1 MYEKK
6 LLLIPGPTMVPPRV
20 LRAMAVPPVGHR
32 SKNFSQVV
40 HNVSQD
46 LKKIFQTNNDVY
58 ILTASGTGAM
68 EAAVTNFINPGEKVL
83 VLVNGKFGDRFAK
96 INTRFGAEVIRK
108 DFELG
113 QPADPKI
120 VKEVLAQDENE
131 EIKAVFVQQNETS
144 TGILNDIKAIK
155 EAMGNHPALL
165 IVDSISGMA
174 VSNFP
179 VDEWGA
185 DVVVAGSQKAF
196 MLPPGLAFISVS
208 EKAWQKNEQSKNFN
222 YYFDL
227 KAAKKNLAKDTTP
240 YTPATALILGLQESL
255 KILLNEGL
263 EKIYQK
269 QLIFKEIAREGIKA
283 LGLELVVKDETYAS
297 AAITA
302 VKVPEGIEWKELNN
316 LLVNKFNV
324 EVAGGQ
330 DELKGKI
337 FRIGHIGYV
346 QDMDMLQAIAAL
358 EMALYNLGF
367 LKELGQGV
375 KACQEVILKYK
386 GDVQ

>member
-1 MYEKK
+1 MYEKRV
-6 LLLIPGPTMVPPRV
+6 LLIPGPTMVPPRV
-20 LRAMAVPPVGHR
+20 LRAMAAPPMGHR
-32 SKNFSQVV
+32 SKQFSQII
-40 HNVSQD
+40 HDVSQD
-46 LKKIFQTNNDVY
+46 LKKVFQTNNDVY
-58 ILTASGTGAM
+58 ILTASGSGAM
-68 EAAVTNFINPGEKVL
+68 EAAVTNFVNPGDKVL
-83 VLVNGKFGDRFAK
+83 VLINGKFGDRFAK
-96 INTRFGAEVIRK
+96 INARYGAQVIRK

-113 QPADPKI
+113 QPADPKF
-120 VKEVLAQDENE
+120 VKETLANDP

-155 EAMGNHPALL
+155 EAMGDHPALL

-208 EKAWQKNEQSKNFN
+208 EKAWEVNKNCKNFN
-222 YYFDL
+222 FYFDL
-227 KAAKKNLAKDTTP
+227 QAARKNLAKDTTP
-240 YTPATALILGLQESL
+240 YTPATALILGLKESL
-255 KILLNEGL
+255 EILLAEGL
-263 EKIYQK
+263 SHIFKK
-269 QLIFKEIAREGIKA
+269 QEIFKEMAREAAKA
-283 LGLELVVKDETYAS
+283 LGLELVVKDEKYAS

-302 VKVPEGIEWKELNN
+302 VKIPEGIEWKELNN
-316 LLVNKFNV
+316 LLVNEFNV

-346 QDMDMLQAIAAL
+346 QELDILQAIAAI
-358 EMALYNLGF
+358 EMALYKLGY
-367 LKELGQGV
+367 LKELGIGV
-375 KACQEVILKYK
+375 KKCQEVILKYK
-386 GDVQ
+386 EEVK

>member
-1 MYEKK
+1 
-6 LLLIPGPTMVPPRV
+6 MVPPRV
-20 LRAMAVPPVGHR
+20 LRAMAAPPMGHR
-32 SKNFSQVV
+32 SKQFSQII
-40 HNVSQD
+40 HDVSQD
-46 LKKIFQTNNDVY
+46 LKKVFQTNNDVY
-58 ILTASGTGAM
+58 ILTASGSGAM
-68 EAAVTNFINPGEKVL
+68 EAAVTNFVNPGDKVL
-83 VLVNGKFGDRFAK
+83 VLINGKFGDRFAK
-96 INTRFGAEVIRK
+96 INARYGAQVIRK

-113 QPADPKI
+113 QPADPKF
-120 VKEVLAQDENE
+120 VKETLANDP

-155 EAMGNHPALL
+155 EAMGDHPALL

-208 EKAWQKNEQSKNFN
+208 EKAWEVNKNCKNFN
-222 YYFDL
+222 FYFDL
-227 KAAKKNLAKDTTP
+227 QAARKNLAKDTTP
-240 YTPATALILGLQESL
+240 YTPATALILGLKESL
-255 KILLNEGL
+255 EILLAEGL
-263 EKIYQK
+263 SHIFKK
-269 QLIFKEIAREGIKA
+269 QEIFKEMAREAAKA
-283 LGLELVVKDETYAS
+283 LGLELVVKDEKYAS

-302 VKVPEGIEWKELNN
+302 VKIPEGIEWKELNN
-316 LLVNKFNV
+316 LLVNEFNV

-346 QDMDMLQAIAAL
+346 QELDILQAIAAI
-358 EMALYNLGF
+358 EMALYKLGY
-367 LKELGQGV
+367 LKELGIGV
-375 KACQEVILKYK
+375 KKCQEVILKYK
-386 GDVQ
+386 EEVK

>member
-1 MYEKK
+1 MYEKQ

-20 LRAMAVPPVGHR
+20 LRAMAVPPMGHR
-32 SKNFSQVV
+32 SKQFSKVV
-40 HNVSQD
+40 HDVSEN
-46 LKKIFQTNNDVY
+46 LKKVFQTNNDVY
-58 ILTASGTGAM
+58 ILTSSGTGAM

-96 INTRFGAEVIRK
+96 INARLGAEVIRK
-108 DFELG
+108 DFALG
-113 QPADPKI
+113 QPADPQF
-120 VKEVLAQDENE
+120 VKDLLEKDKKR

-155 EAMGNHPALL
+155 EAMADHPALL

-174 VSNFP
+174 VADFP
-179 VDEWGA
+179 TDAWGA

-208 EKAWQKNEQSKNFN
+208 EKAWQKNADCKTFN

-227 KAAKKNLAKDTTP
+227 KAAQKNLAKDTTP

-255 KILLNEGL
+255 KILLDEGL
-263 EKIYQK
+263 ENVYKK
-269 QLIFKEIAREGIKA
+269 QQIFKEIVREGVKA
-283 LGLELVVKDETYAS
+283 LGLELVVKDEKFAS
-297 AAITA
+297 PAITA
-302 VKVPEGIEWKELNN
+302 IKVPDGVEWKDLNN
-316 LLVNKFNV
+316 LLLKEFNV
-324 EVAGGQ
+324 QIAGGQ
-330 DELKGKI
+330 DDLKGKI

-346 QDMDMLQAIAAL
+346 QDMDLLQAIAGL

-367 LKELGQGV
+367 VKELGLGV
-375 KACQEVILKYK
+375 KACQAVILKYK
-386 GDVQ
+386 EEVK

>member
-32 SKNFSQVV
+32 SKGFSQII
-40 HNVSQD
+40 HDVSQD
-46 LKKIFQTNNDVY
+46 LKKIFQTKNDVY

-68 EAAVTNFINPGEKVL
+68 EAAVTNFINPGDKVL

-96 INTRFGAEVIRK
+96 INTRYGAEVIRK

-113 QPADPKI
+113 QPANPQF
-120 VKEVLAQDENE
+120 VKEVLANDKDQ

-155 EAMGNHPALL
+155 EAMANHPALL

-196 MLPPGLAFISVS
+196 MLPPGLAFITVS
-208 EKAWQKNEQSKNFN
+208 EKAWEVNKNCKNFN

-227 KAAKKNLAKDTTP
+227 QAAKKNLAKDTTP
-240 YTPATALILGLQESL
+240 YTPATALILGLRESL
-255 KILLNEGL
+255 NILLAEGL
-263 EKIYQK
+263 ENIFKK
-269 QLIFKEIAREGIKA
+269 QEIFKEMVREAVKA
-283 LGLELVVKDETYAS
+283 LGLELIVKDEKYAS

-302 VKVPEGIEWKELNN
+302 VKIPEGIEWKELNN
-316 LLVNKFNV
+316 LLVKEFNV
-324 EVAGGQ
+324 EIAGGQ
-330 DELKGKI
+330 DDLKGKI
-337 FRIGHIGYV
+337 FRIGHMGYV
-346 QDMDMLQAIAAL
+346 QDMDLLQAIAAL
-358 EMALYNLGF
+358 EMALYKLGY
-367 LKELGQGV
+367 LKELGVAV
-375 KACQEVILKYK
+375 KKCQEIILKYK
-386 GDVQ
+386 GEN